1 MAKKGQILTNAE
13 RLKISQRT
21 REGMQRPEVKQR
33 LEESWTPERRK
44 VVSEFHKEDSHR
56 PERIA
61 ISMANLPAPM
71 PKEANPSWRGGHYKE
86 CAFCGKDFWVNPYR
100 EGTAKYCSRECKDS
114 AQKGNLIGA
123 NNPNWREGN
132 HSKICLVCGKE
143 FQIVP
148 SQDKTARYCSRSCH
162 SKVIAEAINSNAELR
177 KRISLKVSRATKG
190 RKKSSSWLQ
199 RIRQACQTKPT
210 GLELKLIELIAKHR
224 LPFKY
229 VGDGGLIIGGYCPDF
244 ININGKKQLI
254 EAFGDYWHSEKAN
267 IPWHQTELGRIM
279 AYNSLGFECLVIWE
293 HELED
298 EKAVMD
304 KIVQFTA

>member
-100 EGTAKYCSRECKDS
+100 EGTAKYCSKECKDK
-114 AQKGNLIGA
+114 ALDIRGEA
-123 NNPNWREGN
+123 NPNWRGGHYKRCEYCGN
-132 HSKICLVCGKE
+132 QFWVIPATERKRH
-143 FQIVP
+143 
-148 SQDKTARYCSRSCH
+148 YCSQSC
-162 SKVIAEAINSNAELR
+162 KAKAEGTFRRLNNDPNFQQKRLQAAIKQPNRQEE
-177 KRISLKVSRATKG
+177 KLKALLDTWFPNEWK
-190 RKKSSSWLQ
+190 
-199 RIRQACQTKPT
+199 
-210 GLELKLIELIAKHR
+210 
-224 LPFKY
+224 F
-229 VGDGGLIIGGYCPDF
+229 VGDGEVILGRLNPDF
-244 ININGKKQLI
+244 INCNGKKMII
-254 EAFGDYWHSEKAN
+254 ELFGCWYHGCPIHHPNKKVNWQD
-267 IPWHQTELGRIM
+267 TETGKRVI
-279 AYNSLGFECLVIWE
+279 YSRYGFKTLVIWE